1 MKEAFIGKRALAA
14 MLLLCGT
21 LGLLLSACGK
31 RADQQSGTAFD
42 VYYLNREETK
52 IVKEVFYIDSQE
64 PESQIRQLIS
74 ALEATPEDVSLKSPV
89 GNGFRITSFQVEEGG
104 QLDLDVDES
113 YKKLPP
119 TTEILVRA
127 ALVRT
132 LSQAEGINHVLMTVG
147 GQPLTDNTGIT
158 VGPMTADAFIDNA
171 GEEMNTYEG
180 VRLKLY
186 FANETGDGLVEVIK
200 PVEYNSNISME
211 KLVVEYLVKGPDSED
226 VYPVINPG
234 TKILGVTVKDG
245 ICYVNLDENF
255 LTQIYNVTADVA
267 VYSIVNSLVEL
278 SNVNKVQIAVNGKTD
293 IVFRETF
300 NLVNLYERNL
310 ELIKTGEN
318 QE

>member
-1 MKEAFIGKRALAA
+1 MKDASSKKKALAA
-14 MLLLCGT
+14 VFLLCGVFS
-21 LGLLLSACGK
+21 LLFSACGK
-31 RADQQSGTAFD
+31 QEKAQSGKAFD
-42 VYYLNREETK
+42 IYYLNREETK
-52 IVKEVFYIDSQE
+52 IVKEVFYIDSQD

-113 YKKLPP
+113 YKKLPF

-147 GQPLTDNTGIT
+147 GQPLTDNIGVT

-180 VRLKLY
+180 VKLKLY

-211 KLVVEYLVKGPDSED
+211 KLVVEYLVKGPDTED
-226 VYPVINPG
+226 AFPVINPA

-245 ICYVNLDENF
+245 ICYVNVDENF
-255 LTQIYNVTADVA
+255 MTQIYNVTADV
-267 VYSIVNSLVEL
+267 VIYSIVNSLVEL
-278 SNVNKVQIAVNGKTD
+278 SNVNKVQIAVNGKKD

-318 QE
+318 QK

>member
-1 MKEAFIGKRALAA
+1 M
-14 MLLLCGT
+14 
-21 LGLLLSACGK
+21 
-31 RADQQSGTAFD
+31 
-42 VYYLNREETK
+42 
-52 IVKEVFYIDSQE
+52 
-64 PESQIRQLIS
+64 
-74 ALEATPEDVSLKSPV
+74 
-89 GNGFRITSFQVEEGG
+89 
-104 QLDLDVDES
+104 DES
-113 YKKLPP
+113 YKKLPF

-147 GQPLTDNTGIT
+147 GQPLTDNIGVT

-180 VRLKLY
+180 VKLKLY

-211 KLVVEYLVKGPDSED
+211 KLVVEYLVKGPDTED
-226 VYPVINPG
+226 AFPVINPA

-245 ICYVNLDENF
+245 ICYVNVDENF
-255 LTQIYNVTADVA
+255 MTQIYNVTADV
-267 VYSIVNSLVEL
+267 VIYSIVNSLVEL

-318 QE
+318 QK